1 MYLVYTVISNTLF
14 FPLLR
19 FGSSLKIRF
28 RSQIDEN
35 SNISLITKKVIWK
48 MWLRFAT
55 TLNFVV
61 LHSELGRFK
70 LQVILFI
77 RIEPVLLYL
86 LCDREQ
92 TTTNGPLQ

>member
-1 MYLVYTVISNTLF
+1 
-14 FPLLR
+14 
-19 FGSSLKIRF
+19 
-28 RSQIDEN
+28 
-35 SNISLITKKVIWK
+35 

>member
-1 MYLVYTVISNTLF
+1 MN
-14 FPLLR
+14 
-19 FGSSLKIRF
+19 
-28 RSQIDEN
+28 EN

-48 MWLRFAT
+48 VWLRFAT
-55 TLNFVV
+55 ALNFVV

-70 LQVILFI
+70 LQVVLFT
-77 RIEPVLLYL
+77 RIEPVPLYL